1 VKKILVA
8 SDGSAAAERAVAFAA
23 ELARGM
29 AAELLLLTVCVSVGD
44 GDLERFSLSEH
55 ASVMEVL
62 EAEARSILAR
72 ARSIAEGKGVRGL
85 KTILETGETAS
96 AILDCARNA
105 QVDVIVVGKRG
116 RGHLAGLLL
125 GSVSQK
131 LVSLAPAVVIVVP

>member
-1 VKKILVA
+1 MKKILVA